1 MTQKGILAGKRVL
14 FGISGGIG
22 AYKAYTVMREL
33 IKQGAEA
40 SVIATKSASQ
50 FVSKT
55 VIETFTGN
63 PYHDDM
69 FGDANRGGAVHISL
83 ARRAD
88 CFIICP
94 ATANIIGKA
103 AHGIADD
110 LLSTS
115 ILVYEGS
122 ILFAP
127 AMNSSMYLKS
137 VVQEN
142 IGRLKSLGH
151 EFIGPET
158 GDLATLEEGS
168 GIGRLARE
176 DIIIQAVEERLLR
189 RDDLAGKK
197 VLVTAGRTEEPID
210 PVRYLS
216 NRSSGR
222 MGFAA
227 AREARLRGAEV
238 TLISGIHDV
247 PVPHG
252 IRLLEVKTACEM
264 AEAVNSEWK
273 KHDILVMSAA
283 VADYRVKESA
293 SRKLKRGTD
302 NLTLEPIPNEDIL
315 ALAAKHKK
323 GRLVIGFALETEKAV
338 ENGKEKLRRKNLDM
352 IVVNNPN
359 EPGAGFGTET
369 NRVAIITAGGKAE
382 ELPLMSKNEVARE
395 LWDRAVRLLKQR
407 ARR

>member
-1 MTQKGILAGKRVL
+1 MTQSRILAGKKIL

-22 AYKAYTVMREL
+22 AYKGYAVMRDL
-33 IKQGAEA
+33 IKKGAEV
-40 SVIATKSASQ
+40 SVVATKSASQ

-63 PYHDDM
+63 PYYDDM
-69 FGDANRGGAVHISL
+69 FGDENREGAVHIAL
-83 ARRAD
+83 ARKAD

-127 AMNSSMYLKS
+127 AMNSSMYLKC

-142 IGRLKSLGH
+142 IGRLKSMGH

-168 GIGRLARE
+168 GIGRLIGE
-176 DIIIQAVEERLLR
+176 ELIVGAVEERLLR
-189 RDDLAGKK
+189 RDDLAGRK

-210 PVRYLS
+210 PVRYIS

-222 MGFAA
+222 MGFAV

-238 TLISGIHDV
+238 TVITGIHDV
-247 PVPHG
+247 PLPHG
-252 IRLLEVKTACEM
+252 MRVMEVRTAAEM
-264 AEAVNSEWK
+264 AEAVDREWEN
-273 KHDILVMSAA
+273 HHILVMSAA
-283 VADYRVKESA
+283 VADFRVKNSA
-293 SRKLKRGTD
+293 PQKIKRSTNGF
-302 NLTLEPIPNEDIL
+302 TLELIPNEDII
-315 ALAAKHKK
+315 ARAAKNKK
-323 GRLVIGFALETEKAV
+323 GRLIIGFALETERAI
-338 ENGKEKLRRKNLDM
+338 ENGKKKLKQKNLDM

-369 NRVAIITAGGKAE
+369 NRVTIITSGGKTE
-382 ELPLMSKNEVARE
+382 KLPLMSKREVARE
-395 LWDRAVRLLKQR
+395 LWERVAVLLKQR
-407 ARR
+407 PHY